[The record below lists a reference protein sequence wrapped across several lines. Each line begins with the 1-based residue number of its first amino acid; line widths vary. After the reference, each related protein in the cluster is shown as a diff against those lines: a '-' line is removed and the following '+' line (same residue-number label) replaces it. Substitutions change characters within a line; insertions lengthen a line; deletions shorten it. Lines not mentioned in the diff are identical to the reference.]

1 MHVFTY
7 CLTCTVASSYRVWL
21 LDIIS
26 AYDITQPE
34 AIQMLISTM
43 FHSETDYKQ
52 FAKHVTTHGEGTYK
66 ASSLSQGEFRK
77 DVSLR
82 SLKES
87 VEAVEDL
94 VRPLEG
100 CMEEVVVLHSRESL
114 LFKEHVALNWPKNF
128 QVRILTKFGVCIRG
142 RLFYCRLCGLFLW
155 SSVVDHWPFIASLWL
170 YKQLNIQTDF
180 VLMRSC
186 IYPQERMIW
195 FIILYIWTYHRLYR
209 KSPVYSTCHK

>member
-26 AYDITQPE
+26 AYSITQPE
-34 AIQMLISTM
+34 AIKMLISTM

-52 FAKHVTTHGEGTYK
+52 FVQHVTTHGEGTHK
-66 ASSLSQGEFRK
+66 ASSLAQGEFRK

-100 CMEEVVVLHSRESL
+100 CMEEMVVLHSRESF
-114 LFKEHVALNWPKNF
+114 LFKEHVALNWPVNF
-128 QVRILTKFGVCIRG
+128 QVRILTKFGVCMCG
-142 RLFYCRLCGLFLW
+142 RLFYCGLCGLFL
-155 SSVVDHWPFIASLWL
+155 
-170 YKQLNIQTDF
+170 
-180 VLMRSC
+180 
-186 IYPQERMIW
+186 
-195 FIILYIWTYHRLYR
+195 
-209 KSPVYSTCHK
+209 